1 MKRKW
6 IALSCTIALLA
17 FNIIGC
23 GSAEEQ
29 KTEETATAV
38 ENNISDKK
46 EEGKPG
52 ERKDFSEDMK
62 NMQMGQILEI
72 SGNEITVALA
82 AQMEMPEDGEKPDG
96 EGMPEMSE
104 KPEGEEMPEM
114 GEKPEGEEMP
124 EMGEKPEGEAPADGG
139 RPDGNGKREGGN
151 MPGGQFTAGD
161 ETLVITLSDEVEI
174 TSMNGE
180 TYSVED
186 LAVDMVISFTTDDND
201 RVTAIQVM
209 KTAEQPE
216 EVSGEDVTE

>member
-114 GEKPEGEEMP
+114 GEKPEGE
-124 EMGEKPEGEAPADGG
+124 APADGG

-209 KTAEQPE
+209 NTAEQPE

>member
-29 KTEETATAV
+29 KTEETARAV
-38 ENNISDKK
+38 ENNISDNK

-82 AQMEMPEDGEKPDG
+82 AQMEMPEDGEKP
-96 EGMPEMSE
+96 
-104 KPEGEEMPEM
+104 
-114 GEKPEGEEMP
+114 
-124 EMGEKPEGEAPADGG
+124 DGG

-209 KTAEQPE
+209 NTAEQPE